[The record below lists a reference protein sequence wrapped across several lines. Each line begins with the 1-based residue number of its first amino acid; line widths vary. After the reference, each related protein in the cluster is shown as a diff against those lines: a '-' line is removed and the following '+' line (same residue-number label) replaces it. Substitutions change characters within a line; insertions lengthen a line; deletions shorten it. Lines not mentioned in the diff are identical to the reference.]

1 MTKTKTRI
9 AAIALSILGIVAA
22 QFALISPA
30 EAKSSKCAA
39 IAVPGSPG
47 TYVMACSTN
56 RP

>member
-1 MTKTKTRI
+1 MKTKIT
-9 AAIALSILGIVAA
+9 AITLSLLGIVGA
-22 QFALISPA
+22 QFALVAPA

-47 TYVMACSTN
+47 TYVMTCSTG